1 MARIQPG
8 VELVDLTVPDGVAEA
23 DAEPRVRAL
32 RAAVLGLAPRADQE
46 EFCGRARETLP
57 VADQDPFRTP
67 FAIVH
72 DGEAVGFGALD
83 VQGYADELACEP
95 RPAVLLRGF
104 YVGAAYQGCGFGGA
118 AIRALPEAARKV
130 RADADVLLL
139 TVNVRNA
146 GAVRAY
152 LAGGFVDDGEL
163 YLGGDA
169 GPQHILRREL
179 ASV

>member
-1 MARIQPG
+1 MARALPG
-8 VELVDLTVPDGVAEA
+8 VELVDLSFPSGIAEVN
-23 DAEPRVRAL
+23 AEPRVVALRTAVRAL
-32 RAAVLGLAPRADQE
+32 VPRAGQE
-46 EFCGRARETLP
+46 QFCGRARDTLP

-72 DGEAVGFGALD
+72 EGTAVGFGVLD
-83 VQGYADELACEP
+83 TQGYADEIADEP

-104 YVGAAYQGCGFGGA
+104 YVGAAWQGRGIGGA

-130 RADADVLLL
+130 RPEAGVLLL
-139 TVNVRNA
+139 TVNVRNE

-152 LAGGFVDDGEL
+152 LAGGFVDGGRL
-163 YLGGDA
+163 HLGGVA
-169 GPQHILRREL
+169 GPQHVLRREL